1 MSIWVL
7 ISLAIIVLVL
17 FISVLKL
24 QPFIAF
30 LFVSLGLGISQL
42 STEETVA
49 AIQKGIGGTLG
60 SIIPIIILGAMI
72 GKMVAKSKATLVF
85 LKVLSVFWA

>member
-7 ISLAIIVLVL
+7 ICLAIIVLVL
-17 FISVLKL
+17 LISVLKL
-24 QPFIAF
+24 QPFLSF
-30 LFVSLGLGISQL
+30 LLVSIGLGMAFQL

-60 SIIPIIILGAMI
+60 
-72 GKMVAKSKATLVF
+72 
-85 LKVLSVFWA
+85 LSLIHI